1 MFNIQCLESS
11 TKNALNCSAKFIIE
25 PLEKG
30 HGITIGNALRRTLL
44 SHIPGVAVVGVRIS
58 NVNHEFSTI
67 HGLKEDVIE
76 ILLNLKQLVFKGEI
90 KESETAVAR
99 LNYKGDGIITASH
112 IELPQEITL
121 VDPQQHIA
129 SCTAYSNIE
138 MEFLIS
144 KGYGYHLSSNYLMN
158 NLEGFINLD
167 AVFLPLKRVNFFVE
181 TSQSISSLKNESLI
195 LELETNGS
203 LTPTEAINIAGRKLT
218 NLFSLIDLTQS
229 TPNVIAK
236 EQVKT
241 IEQSDIKNTQ
251 IDELELSVR
260 AHNCLK
266 RANIHTVGELLK
278 YSEKELLEFKNFG
291 KKSAD
296 EVSKSLRKRF
306 NVQLN

>member
-11 TKNALNCSAKFIIE
+11 AKSTLNCNAKFVIE

-44 SHIPGVAVVGVRIS
+44 SHIPGIAIVGVRIS

-67 HGLKEDVIE
+67 YGVKEDVIE
-76 ILLNLKQLVFKGEI
+76 VLLNLKQLVFRGEI
-90 KESETAVAR
+90 SGDEPIVAR
-99 LNYKGDGIITASH
+99 LNYKGNGIISASN
-112 IELPQEITL
+112 IELPPELTF

-129 SCTAYSNIE
+129 SCIAYTNIE

-144 KGYGYHLSSNYLMN
+144 TGYGYYLSTN
-158 NLEGFINLD
+158 NLVNNLDGFITLD
-167 AVFLPLKRVNFFVE
+167 AAFLPLRKVNFFVE
-181 TSQSISSLKNESLI
+181 TSKSVSSLKNESLI
-195 LELETNGS
+195 LEIETDGS
-203 LTPTEAINIAGRKLT
+203 ITPTDAINIAGKKLT
-218 NLFSLIDLTQS
+218 NLFSSVSLTHS
-229 TPNVIAK
+229 VVNIEVE
-236 EQVKT
+236 EQALQ
-241 IEQSDIKNTQ
+241 IEKPDIKNTQ

-266 RANIHTVGELLK
+266 RANIHTVGELLE

-296 EVSKSLRKRF
+296 EVSKSLSKRF
-306 NVQLN
+306 NIQLS